1 MIGHIGDCNMEII
14 GKLVLHAQIPLLRMR
29 LLVRIEG
36 PVIRGAL
43 AVQIGSVDNRRLL
56 EILRQTV
63 L

>member
-1 MIGHIGDCNMEII
+1 MIGHIGDGNMEII
-14 GKLVLHAQIPLLRMR
+14 RKLVLHAQIPLLRMW

-36 PVIRGAL
+36 PVIRGTL
-43 AVQIGSVDNRRLL
+43 AVQIRSVDNRRLL